1 MIRSHQDPRHSLLLS
16 PLLLSPL
23 RLSPLLLALGLA
35 AACAEAERGGSS
47 SIADAIVTEERAE
60 NPYLDAGRREL
71 VELQRV
77 VQAIRRLE
85 GKEAGA
91 GRVEAPACTPR
102 LEQLLRVCVSKL
114 AALDRA
120 SPAEWECAS
129 HELHVSLSRLDT
141 AIVEAKKKHFN
152 EQ

>member
-1 MIRSHQDPRHSLLLS
+1 VIRSHQDPRHSI
-16 PLLLSPL
+16 
-23 RLSPLLLALGLA
+23 LLATLLPALA
-35 AACAEAERGGSS
+35 LATACAEGEGGSS
-47 SIADAIVTEERAE
+47 SVADPIVTEQRAE

-71 VELQRV
+71 VELQRG

-85 GKEAGA
+85 GKEAAA
-91 GRVEAPACTPR
+91 GRVEAPACAPR
-102 LEQLLRVCVSKL
+102 LEQLLSACVSKL

-129 HELHVSLSRLDT
+129 HELQISLRRLDT

-152 EQ
+152 EH